1 MKPAL
6 GSPLYIGH
14 PLGVLALGSLE
25 KCQYNKEGGAMSSRR
40 EGGRKGREV
49 ELADALEVASK
60 KNQALCKSESSEIPR
75 LPFGIL
81 KLFKTFCN

>member
-1 MKPAL
+1 
-6 GSPLYIGH
+6 
-14 PLGVLALGSLE
+14 
-25 KCQYNKEGGAMSSRR
+25 MSSRR

-60 KNQALCKSESSEIPR
+60 KNQALCKSESSGIPR

-81 KLFKTFCN
+81 NLFKTFCN